1 MFLILHMKRIDINR
15 LSIFIVSLF
24 MLFSF
29 TSCLTYK
36 KIVSFQ
42 DGEDLKDG
50 KIDTIMNYMP
60 LKVQPGDVL
69 SINVNSYNM
78 EEAGKFNL
86 LETRFAAR
94 SGGGGGATDPFGY
107 KINSEGYIEMPVIG
121 KIYVKDLTIE
131 EIRELVFEKI
141 SAIGYLQDVSI
152 QIQFLTFRITILGE
166 VNNPGTYTIT
176 NSKITILEAVG
187 LASDLTLFSKR
198 DDIMIIREKD
208 GNRTYG
214 RVDLKTKAV
223 FQSPYYYLLPNDIV
237 YVNPDRSKILT
248 TPDPVTRY
256 IGTIAAVASFILL
269 LISL

>member
-1 MFLILHMKRIDINR
+1 MKKNKFSGSFLLIISMIM
-15 LSIFIVSLF
+15 VSV
-24 MLFSF
+24 FS
-29 TSCLTYK
+29 SCLTYK

-42 DGEDLKDG
+42 DGEDLKEG
-50 KIDTIMNYMP
+50 KSDTIMNYIP
-60 LKVQPGDVL
+60 LKVQPNDVL
-69 SINVNSYNM
+69 AININSYNM
-78 EEAGKFNL
+78 EEASKFNL
-86 LETRFAAR
+86 METRFTAR
-94 SGGGGGATDPFGY
+94 ASGGGGGGAVDPFGY
-107 KINSEGYIEMPVIG
+107 RVDSKGYIEMPVIG
-121 KIYVKDLTIE
+121 RVYVKDSTIE
-131 EIRELVFEKI
+131 EIRDLVFKRI
-141 SAIGYLQDVSI
+141 NATGYLQDLSV
-152 QIQFLTFRITILGE
+152 QVQFLTFKITILGE

-208 GNRTYG
+208 GQRSYG

-223 FQSPYYYLLPNDIV
+223 FESPYYYLLPNDIV

>member
-1 MFLILHMKRIDINR
+1 MKKMDINK
-15 LSIFIVSLF
+15 LSIFFISLF
-24 MLFSF
+24 TLFSF

-42 DGEDLKDG
+42 DGDDLKDG
-50 KIDTIMNYMP
+50 KIDTIMNYVP

-69 SINVNSYNM
+69 AINVNSYNM
-78 EEAGKFNL
+78 EEAAKFNL
-86 LETRFAAR
+86 IDARFAAR
-94 SGGGGGATDPFGY
+94 TGGGGGVADPFGY
-107 KINSEGYIEMPVIG
+107 KVNSEGYFEMPIIG
-121 KIYVKDLTIE
+121 RIYVKDLTIE
-131 EIRELVFEKI
+131 EIRDLVYEKI
-141 SAIGYLQDVSI
+141 TAIGYLQDVSI

-166 VNNPGTYTIT
+166 VNSPGTYTIT

-208 GNRTYG
+208 GNRIYG

-237 YVNPDRSKILT
+237 YVNPDKSKILT

-269 LISL
+269 LMSL